1 MKALISVEEYL
12 SALKENRLLGCKCHE
27 CGFITAPPRWACRNC
42 AAHNSE
48 LVELSGQ
55 GQIATFTAVYVPTHH
70 RYGKTPYL
78 VAMVEMSEGPWVLG
92 NLVGIEPASATLNLI
107 GQKVKMNNHLYH
119 GVEPPDGI
127 APLFVL
133 EK

>member
-1 MKALISVEEYL
+1 
-12 SALKENRLLGCKCHE
+12 
-27 CGFITAPPRWACRNC
+27 
-42 AAHNSE
+42 
-48 LVELSGQ
+48 
-55 GQIATFTAVYVPTHH
+55 
-70 RYGKTPYL
+70 
-78 VAMVEMSEGPWVLG
+78 
-92 NLVGIEPASATLNLI
+92 VGIEPASATLNLI